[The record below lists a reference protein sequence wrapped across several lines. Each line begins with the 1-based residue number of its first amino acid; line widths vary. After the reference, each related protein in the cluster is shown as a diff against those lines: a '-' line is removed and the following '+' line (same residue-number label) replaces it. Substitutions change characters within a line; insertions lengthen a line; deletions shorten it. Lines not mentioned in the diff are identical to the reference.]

1 VDQWYSQDSFLGLNY
16 QLLQLHRQAHC
27 HIQTES
33 MEMKI
38 PQYHLDKHWNDMT
51 RVEKRAY
58 KRWMNKHQLWD
69 GAEVIERLQ
78 YKRLLVIG

>member
-1 VDQWYSQDSFLGLNY
+1 
-16 QLLQLHRQAHC
+16 
-27 HIQTES
+27 